1 MSALSTITISRSKA
15 MALALEYIAKAS
27 NDQLARLADYPLAGR
42 LFNCRVV
49 PDGEPNDDERL
60 A

>member
-1 MSALSTITISRSKA
+1 MGVLSTLTISRSKA
-15 MALALEYIAKAS
+15 MELVLDYLAHAS
-27 NDQLARLADYPLAGR
+27 NRQLGEMANIPLESRLH
-42 LFNCRVV
+42 NCRVV